1 MPILDL
7 WSPQD
12 NVVFT
17 FTAEEKS
24 TWQFSRLSNFHRDN
38 GKDGDSSWEMWRD
51 QQKKGPQPANM
62 GKIMYSMWVY
72 HGIATVN
79 DFLLRI
85 WEAGLGGL
93 CCLCGRQDCFV
104 LRQASEGSTT
114 SAVSQAAKPHSV
126 SNKYTLP
133 LHDIHHWFYG
143 FLW

>member
-38 GKDGDSSWEMWRD
+38 GKDGDSSWEMWWD

-62 GKIMYSMWVY
+62 GKIMYNMWVY
-72 HGIATVN
+72 HGISTVN

-93 CCLCGRQDCFV
+93 CFLCGRQDCFV

-114 SAVSQAAKPHSV
+114 SAVSQAAKPHSA